1 MGERKMKQITDRLFE
16 LQDTGFRDFH
26 SSLIPDMDREKIIG
40 VRMPDLRRLA
50 KELARTPL
58 AGEFLKELPHQ
69 YYEENNLHG
78 LFIGLIYKEPE
89 DIMDRIDEFLP
100 YVDNWATCDM
110 LAPEP
115 LKKDIRLLR
124 ERITP
129 WLSSDHTYRVRFA
142 IVAML
147 RFLLDDGFE
156 EEDLYRLARIK
167 SGEYYINMAVAWYYS
182 FALIKQYDSA
192 IKVIEGRRLDPWVHN
207 KSIQKAIESYRVPD
221 DRKDYL
227 RTLRIKR
234 SSKERR

>member
-50 KELARTPL
+50 KELAKTPL

-78 LFIGLIYKEPE
+78 LLIGLIYKEPE
-89 DIMDRIDEFLP
+89 EIIDRIDEFLP

-115 LKKDIRLLR
+115 LKKDTHLLR

-156 EEDLYRLARIK
+156 EEDLCRLARIK

-192 IKVIEGRRLDPWVHN
+192 IKVIESRRLDPWVHN

>member
-1 MGERKMKQITDRLFE
+1 MKQITDRLFE

-50 KELARTPL
+50 KELAKTPL

-78 LFIGLIYKEPE
+78 LLIGLIYKEPE
-89 DIMDRIDEFLP
+89 EIIDRIDEFLP

-115 LKKDIRLLR
+115 LKKDTHLLR

-156 EEDLYRLARIK
+156 EEDLCRLARIK

-192 IKVIEGRRLDPWVHN
+192 IKVIENRCLDPWVHN

>member
-50 KELARTPL
+50 KELAKTPL

-89 DIMDRIDEFLP
+89 EIIDRIDEFLP

-156 EEDLYRLARIK
+156 EEDLCRLARIK

-192 IKVIEGRRLDPWVHN
+192 IKVIESRRLDPWVHN

>member
-1 MGERKMKQITDRLFE
+1 MKQITDRLFE

-78 LFIGLIYKEPE
+78 LLIGLIYKEPE

-147 RFLLDDGFE
+147 RFLLDAGFE

-192 IKVIEGRRLDPWVHN
+192 IKVIENRCLDPWVHN

>member
-1 MGERKMKQITDRLFE
+1 MKQITDRLFE

-50 KELARTPL
+50 KELAKTPL

-78 LFIGLIYKEPE
+78 LLIGLIYKEPE
-89 DIMDRIDEFLP
+89 EIIDRIDEFLP

-115 LKKDIRLLR
+115 LKKDTHLLR

-156 EEDLYRLARIK
+156 EEDLCRLARIK

-192 IKVIEGRRLDPWVHN
+192 IKVIESRRLDPWVHN